1 SPWPHSAQWPLC
13 WRWDCSSP
21 DRAVP
26 NWSVVLWT
34 GRVSSRPG
42 PSAAVTVAWSWA
54 SPVVSA
60 CVTASTSPDA
70 WSTGAVPMGTVEHLA
85 VVGRGS
91 RPRLVLDR
99 FFDLGRGES
108 CPAREGVGAVDA
120 PEPPRP
126 VPSTAKGG
134 GFGQDRFQ
142 APPREGWGG
151 THPLFYR
158 ALHPRAG
165 KSTNTGT

>member
-42 PSAAVTVAWSWA
+42 PSAAVTVVWSW
-54 SPVVSA
+54 SSTVVSA

-99 FFDLGRGES
+99 FFDLGRGVS
-108 CPAREGVGAVDA
+108 CPEREG
-120 PEPPRP
+120 
-126 VPSTAKGG
+126 
-134 GFGQDRFQ
+134 DRSEEHTSELQSRFDLVCRLLLEKKKRTQ
-142 APPREGWGG
+142 SEENHVRRQQN
-151 THPLFYR
+151 H
-158 ALHPRAG
+158 
-165 KSTNTGT
+165 N